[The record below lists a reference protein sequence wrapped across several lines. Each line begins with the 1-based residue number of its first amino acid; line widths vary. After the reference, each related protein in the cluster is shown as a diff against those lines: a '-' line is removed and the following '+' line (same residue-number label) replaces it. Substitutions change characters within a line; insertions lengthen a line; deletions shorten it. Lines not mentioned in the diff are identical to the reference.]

1 MTGSTAAL
9 VSLEKAAACCRSRRE
24 WKEPSR
30 WNVPPKRWAPR
41 GPTRN
46 VEKRGQ
52 AAPTMCLGMDGTGV
66 PMRAEEVAGRTGK
79 PPDGSAKTR
88 EAKAVTVWTAE
99 SRDADALLCG
109 ILARSPMRLPWKA
122 PLRPTSTPTAP
133 TSPSG
138 SLREAT
144 PARLHPSLA
153 WRGAGRWLSLDLEHR
168 PRTVPSS
175 RSDARPVSR
184 QTSCTPRRAIHFR
197 RDQRKHAWGDGA
209 LGRTGRWQTICR
221 SPRPAGPSH
230 VPRRGHPMRAVPL
243 PQSGSHA
250 LPEIPL
256 PRTLYFH
263 RRGRGGMPS
272 RHRYPARA
280 RRYGWDR
287 MPSSP
292 FAVASSAGGTKTSG
306 SAAGTGLPRD
316 SLKSD
321 VRPDGK

>member
-30 WNVPPKRWAPR
+30 WNLPPKRWAPR

-52 AAPTMCLGMDGTGV
+52 AAPTMCLGVDGTGV

-88 EAKAVTVWTAE
+88 EAKVITVWTAE

-153 WRGAGRWLSLDLEHR
+153 WRGAGRWLSLDLEYR

-175 RSDARPVSR
+175 PPSSTGITPNQLYTAPRHPFSARPAKAR
-184 QTSCTPRRAIHFR
+184 MGRRRAA
-197 RDQRKHAWGDGA
+197 QNWAMA
-209 LGRTGRWQTICR
+209 NY
-221 SPRPAGPSH
+221 
-230 VPRRGHPMRAVPL
+230 L
-243 PQSGSHA
+243 P
-250 LPEIPL
+250 
-256 PRTLYFH
+256 
-263 RRGRGGMPS
+263 
-272 RHRYPARA
+272 
-280 RRYGWDR
+280 
-287 MPSSP
+287 
-292 FAVASSAGGTKTSG
+292 
-306 SAAGTGLPRD
+306 
-316 SLKSD
+316 
-321 VRPDGK
+321 

>member
-1 MTGSTAAL
+1 
-9 VSLEKAAACCRSRRE
+9 
-24 WKEPSR
+24 
-30 WNVPPKRWAPR
+30 
-41 GPTRN
+41 
-46 VEKRGQ
+46 
-52 AAPTMCLGMDGTGV
+52 
-66 PMRAEEVAGRTGK
+66 MRAEEVAGRTGK

-88 EAKAVTVWTAE
+88 EAKVVTVWTAE
-99 SRDADALLCG
+99 SRDEDALICG

-144 PARLHPSLA
+144 RRGFTPASRDVVLGDGSA
-153 WRGAGRWLSLDLEHR
+153 WIWNTARERFPPALR
-168 PRTVPSS
+168 
-175 RSDARPVSR
+175 ARPVSR

-209 LGRTGRWQTICR
+209 LRRTGRWQTICR